1 MVKVQSKFYV
11 WSRSKLIFEVCFLK
25 RRWGGGDDV
34 WGLAYVK
41 IGQLLVQKRVVAN
54 EVPKDRFIKQFF

>member
-1 MVKVQSKFYV
+1 MFSEK
-11 WSRSKLIFEVCFLK
+11 EM
-25 RRWGGGDDV
+25 GGGDDV
-34 WGLAYVK
+34 WGLANVK